1 MSSSEYEQE
10 HNQQELQSISGK
22 PRNVE
27 ISALR
32 TIEAYKEAYRE
43 KGIVP
48 TSKDDFPRSDVGYR
62 QVQRLL
68 KFDSIV
74 KKDKGIKKVIR
85 SMVIQ
90 PVTVEGK
97 TKLALYYSGGYI
109 GKNAWDDEIYCS
121 FNEGYYYKPK
131 LTSQVVNTGKT
142 KEDFDENGERRR
154 IWKPVGY
161 TYEHYI
167 FLSEQPKE
175 RRKFLEELIKES
187 PGTEIANCIFSFRQS
202 NYDNNHTSQ
211 HDNVSWNN
219 FCDLN
224 IDQLSELQGKRYYKE
239 GSNLKD
245 KDGYVVS
252 YRDGKIQAIV

>member
-1 MSSSEYEQE
+1 MSGSEFEQE
-10 HNQQELQSISGK
+10 HNEQELQSIAGK
-22 PRNVE
+22 PKNVE

-32 TIEAYKEAYRE
+32 TIEAYKESYRQ
-43 KGIVP
+43 KGMVP
-48 TSKDDFPRSDVGYR
+48 SSKDDYPRSDVGYR

-74 KKDKGIKKVIR
+74 KKEKGIKKVIR
-85 SMVIQ
+85 SMVVQ

-97 TKLALYYSGGYI
+97 TKLALYYTGEYI
-109 GKNAWDDEIYCS
+109 GKNAWDNEIYCS
-121 FNEGYYYKPK
+121 FNQGYYFKPK
-131 LTSQVVNTGKT
+131 LQFVVVDTANPFDPQTGEKRGT
-142 KEDFDENGERRR
+142 Y
-154 IWKPVGY
+154 KPAGY
-161 TYEHYI
+161 SYEHYI
-167 FLSEQPKE
+167 FVPEEPKA

-187 PGTEIANCIFSFRQS
+187 PGTEIANCIFSFRQP

-219 FCDLN
+219 FCDLSVE
-224 IDQLSELQGKRYYKE
+224 QLSELQSKRYYKE
-239 GSNLKD
+239 GPNLKD